1 MRGRTSIFV
10 VGALCAGVFVL
21 PGAAF
26 ADDKPGRPEI
36 GACETKVDKVKAA
49 PKGKTAAEKKAA
61 KKKMEEGG
69 NQQALT
75 TGVTILCK

>member
-1 MRGRTSIFV
+1 MRERTSAFV
-10 VGALCAGVFVL
+10 VGALCAGVFVI

-26 ADDKPGRPEI
+26 AADKPGRPEI
-36 GACETKVDKVKAA
+36 GTCKTEVDKVKAT

-75 TGVTILCK
+75 SGVTIVCT